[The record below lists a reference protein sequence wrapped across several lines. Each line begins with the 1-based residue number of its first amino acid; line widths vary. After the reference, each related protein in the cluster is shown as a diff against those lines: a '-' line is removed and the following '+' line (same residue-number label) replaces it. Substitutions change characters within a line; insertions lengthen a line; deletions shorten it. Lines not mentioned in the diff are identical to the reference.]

1 MPYPAD
7 YFSGGPTCDHHL
19 SLLQSITD
27 ILYAFSVLTSIS
39 PPTMISPFLQKV
51 AVFGSRGK
59 MGAFFMDR
67 FLSIGLDVYGF
78 DLPMDINLLREA
90 IPKVDLVLLAV
101 PIPAMDSCL
110 GAIANLLSP
119 KTILADLCSVKML
132 PVEKMLRSFSGPV
145 VGTHPLF
152 GPVPGD
158 AELRVA
164 ICPARNPEAAESLED
179 VLGMCGMTCFRTD
192 PEQHDQAMAYIQ
204 GLNYVSTLSYFCAH
218 DLDDSLKQFVTPSF
232 ERRMTAAK
240 KMLVEDGKLFGT
252 LCETNPLMSSTIRR
266 YLKVLGL
273 AAAGDFDLLRDKA
286 LSWWE

>member
-1 MPYPAD
+1 
-7 YFSGGPTCDHHL
+7 
-19 SLLQSITD
+19 
-27 ILYAFSVLTSIS
+27 
-39 PPTMISPFLQKV
+39 MISPFLQKV

-67 FLSIGLDVYGF
+67 FLSIGFDVYGF